1 MFYVLFKE
9 ECKEMGLTKM
19 DKYTKYEAV
28 SLRQWKNNQD
38 KTIKF
43 LDEGKNV
50 DTVNGEQVV
59 FCVEEGGATKNLWVK
74 PLGSMHMGLNDFLP
88 VEGKTLVISKEIL
101 DGDVKKGTRYNAR
114 EVPKQIDLV
123 TEKPKKK

>member
-1 MFYVLFKE
+1 MPLN
-9 ECKEMGLTKM
+9 KM
-19 DKYTKYEAV
+19 DKFTKYEAI

-43 LDEGKNV
+43 LDEGSNI

-59 FCVEEGGATKNLWVK
+59 FVVEAEGETKNLWVK
-74 PLGSMHMGLNDFLP
+74 PLGSLHMGLNDYLP
-88 VEGKTLVISKEIL
+88 VMGKTLVISKEIL

-114 EVPKQIDLV
+114 EVPKQIDLI
-123 TEKPKKK
+123 TEKKKKI